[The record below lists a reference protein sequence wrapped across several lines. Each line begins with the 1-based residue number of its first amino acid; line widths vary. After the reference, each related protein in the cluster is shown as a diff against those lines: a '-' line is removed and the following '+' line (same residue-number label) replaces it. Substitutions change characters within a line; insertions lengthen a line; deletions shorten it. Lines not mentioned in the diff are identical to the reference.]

1 VRQKFSDYLDPQES
15 WKDVLVSIHK
25 PTGEPKYSQ
34 VLAFKVMC
42 YWGTS
47 NSTVGEPVFCYRVYF
62 LSMIS
67 PRHKQPPL
75 NHPPATSQPPVSPGE
90 KETVNNAETRILG
103 RTEEQPLPDST
114 SEQQEDPM
122 TLQVWTNVLK
132 KITGHFDE
140 RCNHPCFVYA
150 YMSNGSLLDW
160 LACLLTLLCS
170 GNRRCLTALGTARG
184 LDYLHSSNHVH
195 RDDKSI
201 DFGLT
206 QASAMWSSSTLMT
219 ERIVGTTA
227 YMLNEAFWVEITP
240 KSSIYSFWVVLL
252 EILSGVLPVD
262 ENRDPKFLVSKQNN
276 GSFLF
281 STRLSSSYSGMNV
294 LTELEDVV
302 KSISLEQLGP
312 EREADN
318 METIPCLPLFP

>member
-1 VRQKFSDYLDPQES
+1 
-15 WKDVLVSIHK
+15 
-25 PTGEPKYSQ
+25 
-34 VLAFKVMC
+34 MC
-42 YWGTS
+42 K
-47 NSTVGEPVFCYRVYF
+47 
-62 LSMIS
+62 
-67 PRHKQPPL
+67 HKQPPL

-262 ENRDPKFLVSKQNN
+262 ENRDPKFL
-276 GSFLF
+276 
-281 STRLSSSYSGMNV
+281 MNMKDEIDEEEMV